1 MNARKAEPGEPGSAA
16 LWPYFL
22 QQGTF
27 LRQSALWCDVWV
39 WHWCS
44 KLWSKRSKHFLQ
56 RECLNKFQQIKGYWR
71 SAEYRVWSN
80 AITLTLLSQ
89 VTVNQAV
96 QCQAG
101 TKKREI
107 VRHISERE
115 TLGMSGDVRSGCY
128 LVPASQWARSVK
140 MSIRSRNPFNF
151 YSGKDRDGRNIL
163 CLVQIL
169 PWYQLSSHYRGLLQL
184 IGPEKSFNEVIRAFL
199 CPG

>member
-89 VTVNQAV
+89 VTVNQAE

-107 VRHISERE
+107 VRHISERD
-115 TLGMSGDVRSGCY
+115 LRNVRWRQIWVLSGACIPVSKVSQDVNKKPESF
-128 LVPASQWARSVK
+128 Q
-140 MSIRSRNPFNF
+140 F
-151 YSGKDRDGRNIL
+151 
-163 CLVQIL
+163 
-169 PWYQLSSHYRGLLQL
+169 LQ
-184 IGPEKSFNEVIRAFL
+184 P
-199 CPG
+199 